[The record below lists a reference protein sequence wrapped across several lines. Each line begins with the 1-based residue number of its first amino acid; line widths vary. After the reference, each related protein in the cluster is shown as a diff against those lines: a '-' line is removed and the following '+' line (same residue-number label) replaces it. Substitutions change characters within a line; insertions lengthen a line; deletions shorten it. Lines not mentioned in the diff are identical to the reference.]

1 MQKGL
6 GITVDDVSWSVK
18 QKKQKILYPLSFE
31 LSPGKILGVVGPNGA
46 GKSTLLRL
54 LYRYYKPTTGKVK
67 INGIDI
73 WKLTSRQVAC
83 SIATVLQENS
93 SDFSLT
99 VREIVT
105 LGRTPYSKWLS
116 NSNSENDKNIVQSSI
131 DRLSLN
137 KFENRH
143 LNTLSGGERQRVM
156 IARALAQE
164 PDILILDEPT
174 NHLDIRQQ
182 LEILNLLKDLSI
194 TVITSLHDLNMA
206 RSNCD
211 EILLLKDGCAL
222 GFGKPNL
229 ILSESNISEAFR
241 VKACHELLTP
251 SNSKHCLLYTSPSP
265 RD

>member
-6 GITVDDVSWSVK
+6 GITVDDLSWSVK

-116 NSNSENDKNIVQSSI
+116 NSNSENDKKIVQSSI

-251 SNSKHCLLYTSPSP
+251 SNSKQITFHLH
-265 RD
+265 

>member
-6 GITVDDVSWSVK
+6 GITVQDLSWSIK
-18 QKKQKILYPLSFE
+18 QKNQQILYPLSFK
-31 LSPGKILGVVGPNGA
+31 LKQRKILGVVGPNGA

-54 LYRYYKPTTGKVK
+54 LYRFYRPTTGKIK

-73 WKLTSRQVAC
+73 WQLTSRQVAC

-99 VREIVT
+99 VRDIVT
-105 LGRTPYSKWLS
+105 LGRTPYFKWLT
-116 NSNSENDKNIVQSSI
+116 NSNSESDKKIVQSSI
-131 DRLSLN
+131 DRLSLT

-156 IARALAQE
+156 VARALAQE

-251 SNSKHCLLYTSPSP
+251 SNSKQITFHLH
-265 RD
+265 

>member
-116 NSNSENDKNIVQSSI
+116 NSNSENDKIVQSSI

-251 SNSKHCLLYTSPSP
+251 SNSKQITFHLH
-265 RD
+265 

>member
-54 LYRYYKPTTGKVK
+54 LYRYHKPTTGKVK

-116 NSNSENDKNIVQSSI
+116 NSNSENDKKIVQSSI

-194 TVITSLHDLNMA
+194 TVVTSLHDLNMA

-211 EILLLKDGCAL
+211 EILLLKDGFTL

-229 ILSESNISEAFR
+229 ILSERNISEAFR

-251 SNSKHCLLYTSPSP
+251 SNSKQITFHLH
-265 RD
+265 

>member
-6 GITVDDVSWSVK
+6 GITVQDLSWSIK
-18 QKKQKILYPLSFE
+18 QKDQQILYPLSFK
-31 LSPGKILGVVGPNGA
+31 LKPRKILGVVGPNGA

-54 LYRYYKPTTGKVK
+54 LYRFYRPTTGKIK

-73 WKLTSRQVAC
+73 WQLTSRQVAC

-105 LGRTPYSKWLS
+105 LGRTPYSKWLT
-116 NSNSENDKNIVQSSI
+116 NSNSESDKKIVQSSI
-131 DRLSLN
+131 DRLSLT

-156 IARALAQE
+156 VARALAQE

-206 RSNCD
+206 RSICD
-211 EILLLKDGCAL
+211 EILLLKDGHAL
-222 GFGKPNL
+222 GFGNPNL

-251 SNSKHCLLYTSPSP
+251 SNTKQITFHLH
-265 RD
+265 

>member
-83 SIATVLQENS
+83 SIATVLQENF

-116 NSNSENDKNIVQSSI
+116 NSNSENDKKIVQSSI

-251 SNSKHCLLYTSPSP
+251 SNSKQITFHLH
-265 RD
+265 

>member
-83 SIATVLQENS
+83 SIATVLQENF

-116 NSNSENDKNIVQSSI
+116 NSNSENDKKIVQSSI

-251 SNSKHCLLYTSPSP
+251 SNSKQITFHLHKG
-265 RD
+265 

>member
-6 GITVDDVSWSVK
+6 GITVDHVSWSVK
-18 QKKQKILYPLSFE
+18 QKKHKILYPLSFE

-67 INGIDI
+67 INGIDL
-73 WKLTSRQVAC
+73 WKLTSQQVAC

-116 NSNSENDKNIVQSSI
+116 NSNSENDKKIVQSSI

-143 LNTLSGGERQRVM
+143 LNTLSGGECQRVM

-182 LEILNLLKDLSI
+182 LEILDLLKDLSI

-251 SNSKHCLLYTSPSP
+251 SNSRQITFHLH
-265 RD
+265 

>member
-31 LSPGKILGVVGPNGA
+31 LSPGKILGIVGPNGA

-116 NSNSENDKNIVQSSI
+116 NSNSENDKKIVQSSI

-251 SNSKHCLLYTSPSP
+251 SNSKQITFHLH
-265 RD
+265 

>member
-67 INGIDI
+67 INGVDI
-73 WKLTSRQVAC
+73 WELTSRQVAC

-99 VREIVT
+99 VMEIVT

-116 NSNSENDKNIVQSSI
+116 NSNSENDKKIVQSSI

-222 GFGKPNL
+222 GFGNPNL

-251 SNSKHCLLYTSPSP
+251 SNTKQITFHLH
-265 RD
+265 

>member
-6 GITVDDVSWSVK
+6 GITVDDLSWSVK
-18 QKKQKILYPLSFE
+18 QKKQKILYALSFE
-31 LSPGKILGVVGPNGA
+31 LSPRKILGVVGPNGA

-83 SIATVLQENS
+83 SIATVLQENL

-99 VREIVT
+99 VREIVA

-116 NSNSENDKNIVQSSI
+116 NSNSKNDKKIVQSSI

-174 NHLDIRQQ
+174 NHLDICQQ

-251 SNSKHCLLYTSPSP
+251 SNSKQITFHLH
-265 RD
+265 

>member
-6 GITVDDVSWSVK
+6 GITVQDLSWSVK

-83 SIATVLQENS
+83 SIATVLQENL

-99 VREIVT
+99 VREIVA

-116 NSNSENDKNIVQSSI
+116 NSNSENDKKIVQSSI

-251 SNSKHCLLYTSPSP
+251 SNSKQITFHLH
-265 RD
+265 

>member
-46 GKSTLLRL
+46 GKSTLLKL

-116 NSNSENDKNIVQSSI
+116 NSNSENDKKIVQSSI

-229 ILSESNISEAFR
+229 ILSESNISKAFR

-251 SNSKHCLLYTSPSP
+251 SNSKQITFHLH
-265 RD
+265 

>member
-1 MQKGL
+1 MEKGL
-6 GITVDDVSWSVK
+6 GITVQDLSWSIK
-18 QKKQKILYPLSFE
+18 QKNQQILYPLSFK
-31 LSPGKILGVVGPNGA
+31 LKPRKILGVVGPNGA

-54 LYRYYKPTTGKVK
+54 LYRFYRPTTGKIK

-73 WKLTSRQVAC
+73 WQLTSRQVAC

-105 LGRTPYSKWLS
+105 LGRTPYSKWLT
-116 NSNSENDKNIVQSSI
+116 NSNSESDKKIVQSSI
-131 DRLSLN
+131 DRLSLT

-156 IARALAQE
+156 VARALAQE

-211 EILLLKDGCAL
+211 EILLLKDGHAL
-222 GFGKPNL
+222 GFGNPNL

-251 SNSKHCLLYTSPSP
+251 SNNKQITFHLH
-265 RD
+265 

>member
-54 LYRYYKPTTGKVK
+54 LYRYYKPTTGKIK

-116 NSNSENDKNIVQSSI
+116 NSNSKNDKKIVQSSI

-251 SNSKHCLLYTSPSP
+251 SNSKQITFHLH
-265 RD
+265 

>member
-1 MQKGL
+1 MQRGL
-6 GITVDDVSWSVK
+6 GITVQNLSWSIK
-18 QKKQKILYPLSFE
+18 QKNQQILYPLSFK
-31 LSPGKILGVVGPNGA
+31 LKPRKILGVVGPNGA

-54 LYRYYKPTTGKVK
+54 LYRFYRPTTGKIK

-73 WKLTSRQVAC
+73 WQLTSRQVAC

-105 LGRTPYSKWLS
+105 LGRTPYSKWLT
-116 NSNSENDKNIVQSSI
+116 NSNSESDKKIVQSSI
-131 DRLSLN
+131 DRLSLT

-156 IARALAQE
+156 VARALAQE

-222 GFGKPNL
+222 GFGNPNL

-251 SNSKHCLLYTSPSP
+251 SNTKQITFHLH
-265 RD
+265 

>member
-54 LYRYYKPTTGKVK
+54 LYRYHKPTTGKVK

-116 NSNSENDKNIVQSSI
+116 NSNSKNDKKIVQSSI

-251 SNSKHCLLYTSPSP
+251 SNSKQITFHLH
-265 RD
+265 

>member
-6 GITVDDVSWSVK
+6 GITVDDLSWSVK

-83 SIATVLQENS
+83 SVATVLQENF

-116 NSNSENDKNIVQSSI
+116 NSNSENDKKIVQSSI

-251 SNSKHCLLYTSPSP
+251 SNSKQITFHLH
-265 RD
+265 

>member
-54 LYRYYKPTTGKVK
+54 LYRYYKPTTGKIK

-83 SIATVLQENS
+83 SVATVLQENF

-116 NSNSENDKNIVQSSI
+116 NSNSENDKKIVQSSI

-241 VKACHELLTP
+241 VTACHELLTP
-251 SNSKHCLLYTSPSP
+251 SNSKQITFHLH
-265 RD
+265 

>member
-6 GITVDDVSWSVK
+6 GITVQDLSWSIK
-18 QKKQKILYPLSFE
+18 QKNQQILYPLSFK
-31 LSPGKILGVVGPNGA
+31 LKPRKILGVVGPNGA

-54 LYRYYKPTTGKVK
+54 LYRFYRPTTGKIK

-73 WKLTSRQVAC
+73 WQLTSRQVAC

-105 LGRTPYSKWLS
+105 LGRTPYSKWLT
-116 NSNSENDKNIVQSSI
+116 NSNSESDKKIVQSSI
-131 DRLSLN
+131 DRLSLT

-156 IARALAQE
+156 VARALAQE

-211 EILLLKDGCAL
+211 EILLLKDGHAL
-222 GFGKPNL
+222 GFGNPNL

-251 SNSKHCLLYTSPSP
+251 SNNKQITFHLH
-265 RD
+265 

>member
-99 VREIVT
+99 VKEIVT

-116 NSNSENDKNIVQSSI
+116 NSNSENDKKIVQSSI

-251 SNSKHCLLYTSPSP
+251 SNSKQITFHLH
-265 RD
+265 

>member
-18 QKKQKILYPLSFE
+18 QKKKKILYPLSFE

-67 INGIDI
+67 INGVDI
-73 WKLTSRQVAC
+73 WELTSRQVAC

-116 NSNSENDKNIVQSSI
+116 NSNSENDKKIVQSSI

-206 RSNCD
+206 RSYCD

-229 ILSESNISEAFR
+229 ILSESNISEAFK
-241 VKACHELLTP
+241 VKACHEILTP
-251 SNSKHCLLYTSPSP
+251 SNFKQITFHLH
-265 RD
+265 

>member
-6 GITVDDVSWSVK
+6 GITVQDLSWSVK
-18 QKKQKILYPLSFE
+18 QKNQKILYPLSFE
-31 LSPGKILGVVGPNGA
+31 LSPRKILGVVGPNGA

-116 NSNSENDKNIVQSSI
+116 NSNSKNDKKIVQSSI

-251 SNSKHCLLYTSPSP
+251 SNSRQITFHLH
-265 RD
+265 

>member
-6 GITVDDVSWSVK
+6 GITVQDLSWSIK
-18 QKKQKILYPLSFE
+18 QKNQQILYPLSFK
-31 LSPGKILGVVGPNGA
+31 LKPRKILGVVGPNGA

-54 LYRYYKPTTGKVK
+54 LYRFYRPTTGKIK

-73 WKLTSRQVAC
+73 WQLTSRQVAC

-105 LGRTPYSKWLS
+105 LGRTPYSKWLT
-116 NSNSENDKNIVQSSI
+116 NSNSESDKKIVQSSI
-131 DRLSLN
+131 DRLSLT

-156 IARALAQE
+156 VARALAQE

-211 EILLLKDGCAL
+211 EILLLKDGHAL
-222 GFGKPNL
+222 GFGNPNL
-229 ILSESNISEAFR
+229 ILSERNISEAFT

-251 SNSKHCLLYTSPSP
+251 SNTKQITFHLH
-265 RD
+265 

>member
-1 MQKGL
+1 M
-6 GITVDDVSWSVK
+6 
-18 QKKQKILYPLSFE
+18 SFK
-31 LSPGKILGVVGPNGA
+31 LKPRKILGVVGPNGA

-54 LYRYYKPTTGKVK
+54 LYRFYRPTTGKIK

-73 WKLTSRQVAC
+73 WQLTSRQVAC

-116 NSNSENDKNIVQSSI
+116 NSNSESDKKIVQSSI
-131 DRLSLN
+131 DRLSLT

-156 IARALAQE
+156 VARALAQE

-211 EILLLKDGCAL
+211 EILLLKDGHAL
-222 GFGKPNL
+222 GFGNPNL

-251 SNSKHCLLYTSPSP
+251 SNTKQITFHLH
-265 RD
+265 

>member
-83 SIATVLQENS
+83 SVATVLQENF

-116 NSNSENDKNIVQSSI
+116 NSNSKNDKKIVQSSI

-156 IARALAQE
+156 VARALAQE

-251 SNSKHCLLYTSPSP
+251 SNSKQITFHLH
-265 RD
+265 

>member
-6 GITVDDVSWSVK
+6 GITVQDLSWSIK
-18 QKKQKILYPLSFE
+18 QKNQQILYPLSFK
-31 LSPGKILGVVGPNGA
+31 LKPRKILGVVGPNGA

-54 LYRYYKPTTGKVK
+54 LYRYYRPTTGKIK

-73 WKLTSRQVAC
+73 WQLTSRQVAC

-105 LGRTPYSKWLS
+105 LGRTPYSKWLT
-116 NSNSENDKNIVQSSI
+116 NSNSESDKKIVQSSI
-131 DRLSLN
+131 DRLSLT

-156 IARALAQE
+156 VARALAQE

-229 ILSESNISEAFR
+229 ILSESNISEAFK

-251 SNSKHCLLYTSPSP
+251 SNSKQITFHLH
-265 RD
+265 

>member
-6 GITVDDVSWSVK
+6 GITVDDLSWSVK

-31 LSPGKILGVVGPNGA
+31 LSPSKILGVVGPNGA

-99 VREIVT
+99 VMEIVT

-116 NSNSENDKNIVQSSI
+116 NSNSENDKKIVQSSI

-194 TVITSLHDLNMA
+194 TVVTSLHDLNMA

-211 EILLLKDGCAL
+211 EILLLKDG
-222 GFGKPNL
+222 F
-229 ILSESNISEAFR
+229 
-241 VKACHELLTP
+241 T
-251 SNSKHCLLYTSPSP
+251 
-265 RD
+265 

>member
-116 NSNSENDKNIVQSSI
+116 NSNSENDKKIVQSSI

-194 TVITSLHDLNMA
+194 TIITSLHDLNMA

-211 EILLLKDGCAL
+211 DILLLKDGCAL
-222 GFGKPNL
+222 GFGNPNF

-251 SNSKHCLLYTSPSP
+251 SNTKQITFHLH
-265 RD
+265 

>member
-54 LYRYYKPTTGKVK
+54 LYRYYKPTTGKIK

-99 VREIVT
+99 VMEIVT

-116 NSNSENDKNIVQSSI
+116 NSNSENDKKIVQSSI

-156 IARALAQE
+156 VARALAQE

-251 SNSKHCLLYTSPSP
+251 SNSKQITFHLH
-265 RD
+265 

>member
-67 INGIDI
+67 INGVDI
-73 WKLTSRQVAC
+73 WELTSRQVAC

-99 VREIVT
+99 VMEIVT

-116 NSNSENDKNIVQSSI
+116 NSNSENDKKIVQSSI

-251 SNSKHCLLYTSPSP
+251 SNSKQITFHLH
-265 RD
+265 

>member
-116 NSNSENDKNIVQSSI
+116 NSNSENDKKIVQSSI

-194 TVITSLHDLNMA
+194 TVITCLHDLNMA

-251 SNSKHCLLYTSPSP
+251 SNSKQITFHLH
-265 RD
+265 

>member
-116 NSNSENDKNIVQSSI
+116 NSNSKNDKKIVQSSI

-229 ILSESNISEAFR
+229 ILSESNISEAFM

-251 SNSKHCLLYTSPSP
+251 SNSKQITFHLH
-265 RD
+265 

>member
-67 INGIDI
+67 INGVDI
-73 WKLTSRQVAC
+73 WELTSRQVAC

-116 NSNSENDKNIVQSSI
+116 NSNSENDKKIVQSSI

-229 ILSESNISEAFR
+229 ILSESNISEAFK
-241 VKACHELLTP
+241 VKACHEILTP
-251 SNSKHCLLYTSPSP
+251 SNFKQITFHLH
-265 RD
+265 

>member
-18 QKKQKILYPLSFE
+18 QKQHKILYPLSFE

-67 INGIDI
+67 INGIDL

-83 SIATVLQENS
+83 SIATVLQENF

-116 NSNSENDKNIVQSSI
+116 NSNSENDKKIVQSSI

-251 SNSKHCLLYTSPSP
+251 SNSKQITFHLH
-265 RD
+265 

>member
-1 MQKGL
+1 MQRGL
-6 GITVDDVSWSVK
+6 GITVQDLSWSIK
-18 QKKQKILYPLSFE
+18 QKNQQILYPLSFK
-31 LSPGKILGVVGPNGA
+31 LKPRKILGVVGPNGA

-54 LYRYYKPTTGKVK
+54 LYRFYRPTTGKIK

-73 WKLTSRQVAC
+73 WQLTSRQVAC

-105 LGRTPYSKWLS
+105 LGRTPYSKWLT
-116 NSNSENDKNIVQSSI
+116 NSNSESDKKIVQSSI
-131 DRLSLN
+131 DRLSLT

-156 IARALAQE
+156 VARALAQE

-211 EILLLKDGCAL
+211 EILLLKDGHAL
-222 GFGKPNL
+222 GFGNPNL

-251 SNSKHCLLYTSPSP
+251 SNTKQITFHLH
-265 RD
+265 

>member
-6 GITVDDVSWSVK
+6 GITVEDVSWSIK
-18 QKKQKILYPLSFE
+18 QKNQQILYPLSFE

-73 WKLTSRQVAC
+73 WKLTFRQVAC

-116 NSNSENDKNIVQSSI
+116 NSNSKNDKKIVQSSI

-251 SNSKHCLLYTSPSP
+251 SNSKQITFHLH
-265 RD
+265 

>member
-67 INGIDI
+67 INGVDI
-73 WKLTSRQVAC
+73 WELTSRQVAC

-99 VREIVT
+99 VIEIVT

-116 NSNSENDKNIVQSSI
+116 NSNSENDKKIVQSSI

-251 SNSKHCLLYTSPSP
+251 SNSKQITFHLH
-265 RD
+265 

>member
-6 GITVDDVSWSVK
+6 GITVDHVSWSVK
-18 QKKQKILYPLSFE
+18 QKKHKILYPLSFE

-116 NSNSENDKNIVQSSI
+116 NSNSENDKKIVQSSI

-251 SNSKHCLLYTSPSP
+251 SNSKQITFHLH
-265 RD
+265 